1 MKKGLIGSGGLS
13 QFRLVTPGD
22 TVANGQVGVA
32 AATAV
37 TLGVTRRAAEGSGL
51 HDKGGSG
58 SHHIIMIAQTQCPA
72 PASDQQLLQ
81 ATLSERLVRADRDP
95 VTPAKDLVDGNPV
108 GRELG

>member
-1 MKKGLIGSGGLS
+1 
-13 QFRLVTPGD
+13 
-22 TVANGQVGVA
+22 
-32 AATAV
+32 
-37 TLGVTRRAAEGSGL
+37 
-51 HDKGGSG
+51 
-58 SHHIIMIAQTQCPA
+58 MIAQTQCPA